1 MPRFVV
7 DVAAFYL
14 SCGSSDIFMFS
25 SKHEIQNWKRKGKIY
40 VMQEA
45 VSHKLYCNFGN
56 NCTQYYNLL
65 TYKTF

>member
-1 MPRFVV
+1 MTPNTFIGVSNSMPRFVV

-40 VMQEA
+40 VRQEA
-45 VSHKLYCNFGN
+45 VS
-56 NCTQYYNLL
+56 T
-65 TYKTF
+65 